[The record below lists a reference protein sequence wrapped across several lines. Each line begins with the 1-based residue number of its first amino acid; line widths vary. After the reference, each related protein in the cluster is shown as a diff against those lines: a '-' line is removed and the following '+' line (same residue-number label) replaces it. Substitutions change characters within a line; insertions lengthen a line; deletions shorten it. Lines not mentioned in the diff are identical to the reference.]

1 MVFIPASEIAAK
13 SDAHV
18 MIHWLSKPPN
28 ECKSSAVG
36 TRPRTCRLVVLAF
49 AAVVLLDACSF
60 FQITYNKLNWIIP
73 WYVDDYIT
81 LSHQQALLL
90 DELIKKELRWHRS
103 TQLPLYAQWL
113 RELNRDVESGF
124 TDAKVTQHL
133 ARFEEFREAL
143 MRKTATHVATLLAT
157 ASDSQID
164 EIFGNFKA
172 YNQEFFDTYIG
183 QSAEE
188 LQRNRLERMEGHFG
202 DWLGALTKTQR
213 AAIEHW
219 SRQRGSI
226 APDVYAYRKQWQERF
241 RAVLASRE
249 NAERFTKDLQLLF
262 AKPHLYSPPAYLAK
276 RKRNVELGKELFLAI
291 MKAATPA
298 QRERLRKTLETYMH
312 DFEQLSL
319 QS

>member
-1 MVFIPASEIAAK
+1 
-13 SDAHV
+13 
-18 MIHWLSKPPN
+18 MIHRLHNSN
-28 ECKSSAVG
+28 TCKSSAVR
-36 TRPRTCRLVVLAF
+36 TRPTAFRRVCLAL

-60 FQITYNKLNWIIP
+60 FELTYNNLNWIIP
-73 WYVDDYIT
+73 WYVDDYIA
-81 LSHQQALLL
+81 LNHQQENLL

-103 TQLPLYAQWL
+103 TQLPLYARWL
-113 RELNRDVESGF
+113 RELNRDLESGF
-124 TDAKVTQHL
+124 TDAKVTGHL

-143 MRKTATHVATLLAT
+143 MRETATHTATLLAT

-164 EIFGNFKA
+164 EIFGNFKD
-172 YNQEFFDTYIG
+172 YNREFFDAYIG
-183 QSAEE
+183 RSPEE

-202 DWLGALTKTQR
+202 DWLGPLTKTQR
-213 AAIEHW
+213 AAIDHW

-241 RAVLASRE
+241 RAVLIYRKNE
-249 NAERFTKDLQLLF
+249 ERFTKDMQLLF
-262 AKPHLYSPPAYLAK
+262 ANPHLYSPPAYLAK

-291 MKAATPA
+291 TKAATPA
-298 QRERLRKTLETYMH
+298 QRERLRKTLETYAR